1 MKILYN
7 ICKNIQ
13 DYYPRKK
20 NNELTK
26 SPNTK
31 CKSCG
36 NSIRIS
42 KKRIKLEILE
52 IREKFIIFQ
61 TDLRK
66 ILNKDIF
73 IEILTNYLIIK
84 NLELL
89 NLGIVEIKTKKFKIF
104 LEKFKINNKE
114 IIYGEVKKKMYNNLS
129 HIEIYDDKINFLFK
143 KLSPNENLI
152 SYLEMC
158 KILYIEIQEN
168 LINLIKIPLLVQPLD
183 IAYYNM

>member
-1 MKILYN
+1 M
-7 ICKNIQ
+7 
-13 DYYPRKK
+13 
-20 NNELTK
+20 
-26 SPNTK
+26 
-31 CKSCG
+31 
-36 NSIRIS
+36 
-42 KKRIKLEILE
+42 
-52 IREKFIIFQ
+52 
-61 TDLRK
+61 
-66 ILNKDIF
+66 
-73 IEILTNYLIIK
+73 
-84 NLELL
+84 
-89 NLGIVEIKTKKFKIF
+89 NLGIVVIKTKKFKIF

-158 KILYIEIQEN
+158 KILSIEIQEN